1 MMMMGRRKHECKRET
16 GTGESGGRE
25 WGREKDWGYKNDQS
39 TYKHTHTHIYIC
51 TCVYIH
57 SCRGGI
63 MKPTKYYLGKGMER
77 GGLWEYY
84 ELVQSTLYSC
94 IELSQ

>member
-1 MMMMGRRKHECKRET
+1 VGK
-16 GTGESGGRE
+16 GERLYGGI
-25 WGREKDWGYKNDQS
+25 KMIKALIN
-39 TYKHTHTHIYIC
+39 THTHTHTHIYIC

-77 GGLWEYY
+77 GGLWEYF

>member
-1 MMMMGRRKHECKRET
+1 VGK
-16 GTGESGGRE
+16 GERLYGGI
-25 WGREKDWGYKNDQS
+25 KMIKVLIN
-39 TYKHTHTHIYIC
+39 THTHIYIC

-63 MKPTKYYLGKGMER
+63 IKPTKYYLGKGMER

>member
-1 MMMMGRRKHECKRET
+1 VGK
-16 GTGESGGRE
+16 GERLYGGI
-25 WGREKDWGYKNDQS
+25 KMIKALIN
-39 TYKHTHTHIYIC
+39 THIHIYIC
-51 TCVYIH
+51 ICVYIH